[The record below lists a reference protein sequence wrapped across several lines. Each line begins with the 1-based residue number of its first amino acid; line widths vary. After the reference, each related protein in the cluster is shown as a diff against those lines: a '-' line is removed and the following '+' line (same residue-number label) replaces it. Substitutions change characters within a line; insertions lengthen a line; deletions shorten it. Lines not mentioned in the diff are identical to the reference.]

1 MVSGASTTA
10 ALHNKNMSMLAEQ
23 LHHEINTPLTV
34 VKTLCDKVLSEI
46 KDSAICGLE
55 EKRSPC
61 NNCEMPKKYQ
71 KLRGYKKIIDDN
83 IRQAYVVIERMAE
96 VKQVRYSN
104 GNKTLYDITKATFDI
119 MGVYNRANYV
129 YTIDNRLREYIVDHN
144 SGIKN
149 HEVMNILLNHI
160 KNSLE
165 ANASDI
171 RVILHSI
178 AEHRMSSYDSHIMSA
193 IMYADKYLPNLL
205 SDITILMLD
214 KMISK
219 SGKERKSI
227 ARVLLIDNGKGI
239 PEQFAHNIFNLNWS
253 SKKKNGIVRGAG
265 LYLNRA
271 ILRTAGGDVDVLESS
286 SRGTTFILSIPVIK
300 K

>member
-1 MVSGASTTA
+1 
-10 ALHNKNMSMLAEQ
+10 MLAEQ

-34 VKTLCDKVLSEI
+34 VKTLCDKILSEMQ
-46 KDSAICGLE
+46 DSATCGIA

-61 NNCEMPKKYQ
+61 KNCEVPKKYQ

-83 IRQAYVVIERMAE
+83 IKQAYVVIERMAE

-129 YTIDNRLREYIVDHN
+129 YNIDTRLRDYIVDHKT
-144 SGIKN
+144 GIKN

-165 ANASDI
+165 ADASDI
-171 RVILHSI
+171 RVILNSI
-178 AEHRMSSYDSHIMSA
+178 VDYEMTAYDKYIMSA
-193 IMYADKYLPNLL
+193 IMYSDKYLPNLL

-214 KMISK
+214 KMMTK
-219 SGKERKSI
+219 KGKDRRSI
-227 ARVLLIDNGKGI
+227 AKVLLIDNGKGI
-239 PEQFAHNIFNLNWS
+239 PPQFRQNVFNLNWS

-286 SRGTTFILSIPVIK
+286 PKGTTFILSIPVLK

>member
-1 MVSGASTTA
+1 
-10 ALHNKNMSMLAEQ
+10 
-23 LHHEINTPLTV
+23 
-34 VKTLCDKVLSEI
+34 
-46 KDSAICGLE
+46 
-55 EKRSPC
+55 
-61 NNCEMPKKYQ
+61 
-71 KLRGYKKIIDDN
+71 
-83 IRQAYVVIERMAE
+83 MAE

-129 YTIDNRLREYIVDHN
+129 YSIDNRLRDYVVDHKT
-144 SGIKN
+144 GIKN

-165 ANASDI
+165 ADASDI
-171 RVILHSI
+171 RVILNSI
-178 AEHRMSSYDSHIMSA
+178 ADYKMSSYDRHIMSA
-193 IMYADKYLPNLL
+193 IMYADRYLPSLL

-214 KMISK
+214 KMISR
-219 SGKERKSI
+219 SGKDRKSI
-227 ARVLLIDNGKGI
+227 AKVLLIDNGKGI
-239 PEQFAHNIFNLNWS
+239 PEQFMQNIFNLNWS
-253 SKKKNGIVRGAG
+253 SKKKNGIIRGAG

-286 SRGTTFILSIPVIK
+286 SSGTTFILSIPVIK